1 VITYGTERKME
12 EAKKKKST
20 GGRPA
25 KKVKRE
31 FLMGF
36 NATAVEKTVIQ
47 EKAKR
52 AGLRVADYLRDLAM
66 RGKVRSK
73 ASLEEVKLYRDLTG
87 AVNNLNQLVKEAHK
101 QNLPSLI
108 PKVLK
113 TLDELTK
120 LKKSL
125 DHIN

>member
-1 VITYGTERKME
+1 VITYGTEKKME
-12 EAKKKKST
+12 DEKKKKNI
-20 GGRPA
+20 GGRPT

-31 FLMGF
+31 FKMGF

-52 AGLRVADYLRDLAM
+52 AGLRPADYLRDLAM
-66 RGKVRSK
+66 RGKVRNK
-73 ASLEEVKLYRDLTG
+73 ASMEEVKLYRDLTG

-125 DHIN
+125 DHKD